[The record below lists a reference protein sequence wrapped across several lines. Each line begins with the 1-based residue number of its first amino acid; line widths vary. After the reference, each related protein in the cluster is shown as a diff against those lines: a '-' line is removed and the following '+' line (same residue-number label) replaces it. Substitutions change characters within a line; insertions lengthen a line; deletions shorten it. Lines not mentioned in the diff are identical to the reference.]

1 MLGIA
6 KKIFGTENDRKL
18 KKLKPLVA
26 KINGLEPQFE
36 KLTDDALR
44 LKTDEYKKRHAEG
57 ESLDDLLPEAFATV
71 REAAKRTLGQRHYD
85 VQLIGG
91 ITLHRGEIAE
101 MRTGEGKTLVSTLAA
116 YLNALTGRGVHIVT
130 VNDYLASR
138 DAEWMG
144 QIYNFLG
151 MSVDCINNHEA
162 YGGGRQAAYACDIT
176 YGTNNE
182 FGFDYLRDNMKFSL
196 EEMDQRGHVFSI
208 VDEID
213 SILIDEAR
221 TPLIISGPTDD
232 KSDLYRTIDDIIP
245 SLSEDGYE
253 LDEKNRTATFN
264 EDGNE
269 QIENLLREHGLLQG
283 DSLYDIEN
291 VTVVHHINQALKAH
305 KMFVRDK
312 DYIVKNDEVVLIDEF
327 TGRMMDGRRLS
338 EGLHQAIEAK
348 EKVDIKPENVTLA
361 SITLQNYFR
370 LYDKLS
376 GMTGTAET
384 EAGEFADI
392 YDLEVL
398 VIPTNR
404 PIQRL
409 DDDDVIYK
417 TEDEKFA
424 AIVDE
429 IAATSHKGQPILV
442 GTVSIEK
449 SEKLSQF
456 LNNVEHL
463 NKRAKTYDAQA
474 DELISA
480 GNLEP
485 SDLRTLDDILVDID
499 RSADVAERSSYF
511 EAKTQGLVKKGKLN
525 TADLRRLARLRRM
538 VAAMTRF
545 ADEGGVTHRVLNAR
559 FHDEEASIVAQAGVP
574 GAVTIA
580 TNMAGRGTDIQLG
593 GNYDMRVEQEIP
605 EGLEEFERI
614 RLEEKIKDEI
624 MAYKA
629 KALEAGGLYV
639 LGTERHESRR
649 IDNQLRGRTGRQGD
663 PGRSKFY
670 LSTEDDLMRIFGG
683 DRLKS
688 MMSTMGWEEGEELTN
703 RFMSKAVERAQ
714 VRVEQQHFN
723 SRKNLLKYDDVMN
736 DQRKTIFEQRLEFMA
751 DEDVSDVV
759 EDFRHQL
766 CEDLITVHVPKK
778 AYAEQWDIDGL
789 SKASEQALLMNIPY
803 EDWAAEEGIADEEML
818 TRLKGATDSAFEQL
832 SDGIQPADLQRVEKQ
847 ILLQV
852 IDRNWRE
859 HLQQL
864 DNLKSVI
871 GMRAYG
877 QRDPLNEY
885 KSEAFTLF
893 DKLLVSLRE
902 DVTKAT
908 MNTLINAQ
916 MQRQQNAQMRQN
928 EAASPE
934 ERQRQA
940 FQPMGGQA
948 PAQPP
953 QAQNNPPMQPARSPM
968 DMIRETAPTGGP
980 VAASFDEDNYDF
992 SGVSRNS
999 PCPCGSGK
1007 KFKHCHGKVG

>member
-18 KKLKPLVA
+18 KKLRPLVE
-26 KINGLEPQFE
+26 KINGMEPDFE

-44 LKTDEYKKRHAEG
+44 LKTDEYKKRHQDG

-116 YLNALTGRGVHIVT
+116 YLNALSGRGVHIVT
-130 VNDYLASR
+130 VNDYLARR

-144 QIYNFLG
+144 QIYSFLG
-151 MSVDCINNHEA
+151 MSVGCINDHQP
-162 YGGGRQAAYACDIT
+162 YGGGRQAAYRADIT

-182 FGFDYLRDNMKFSL
+182 FGFDYLRDNMKYSV
-196 EEMDQRGHVFSI
+196 EEMDQRGHVYAI
-208 VDEID
+208 IDEID

-221 TPLIISGPTDD
+221 TPLVISGPTDD
-232 KSDLYRTIDDIIP
+232 KSELYRTIDAFIP
-245 SLSEDGYE
+245 SIKEDGYD
-253 LDEKNRTATFN
+253 LDEKARTATFN

-269 QIENLLREHGLLQG
+269 QIEQILREKDLLQG
-283 DSLYDIEN
+283 ESLYDVEN
-291 VTVVHHINQALKAH
+291 VTIVHHINQALKAH
-305 KMFVRDK
+305 KLYVRDK

-348 EKVDIKPENVTLA
+348 EGVDIKPENQTLA
-361 SITLQNYFR
+361 SVTLQNYFR
-370 LYDKLS
+370 LYEKLS

-384 EAGEFADI
+384 EASEFSET
-392 YDLEVL
+392 YDLDVL
-398 VIPTNR
+398 IIPTNR
-404 PIQRL
+404 PIQRI
-409 DDDDVIYK
+409 DEEDAIYR
-417 TEDEKFA
+417 TEREKFG

-429 IAATSHKGQPILV
+429 IQTCQVKGQPMLV

-449 SEKLSQF
+449 SESLSDF
-456 LNNVEHL
+456 L
-463 NKRAKTYDAQA
+463 K
-474 DELISA
+474 
-480 GNLEP
+480 
-485 SDLRTLDDILVDID
+485 
-499 RSADVAERSSYF
+499 ERGI
-511 EAKTQGLVKKGKLN
+511 E
-525 TADLRRLARLRRM
+525 
-538 VAAMTRF
+538 
-545 ADEGGVTHRVLNAR
+545 HRVLNAR
-559 FHDEEASIVAQAGVP
+559 YHEEEASIVAQAGVP

-593 GNYDMRVEQEIP
+593 GNLEMRLEQELR
-605 EGLEEFERI
+605 EGMTGREKEKRTEE
-614 RLEEKIKDEI
+614 IKAEI
-624 MAYKA
+624 AELKD
-629 KALEAGGLYV
+629 KALAAGGLYV

-683 DRLKS
+683 DRLKN
-688 MMSTMGWEEGEELTN
+688 MMGKMGWEEGEELTN

-714 VRVEQQHFN
+714 VRVETRNFDI
-723 SRKNLLKYDDVMN
+723 RKNLLKYDDVMN
-736 DQRKTIFEQRLEFMA
+736 DQRKAIFEQRMEFMT

-766 CEDLITVHVPKK
+766 CEDLIEEYIPRK
-778 AYAEQWDIDGL
+778 AYAEQWKVDELTEAAKD
-789 SKASEQALLMNIPY
+789 SLLMELPFKQ
-803 EDWAAEEGIADEEML
+803 WAAEEGIADEEML
-818 TRLKGATDSAFEQL
+818 TRMKAATDQAFTQL
-832 SDGIQPADLQRVEKQ
+832 SEGIENQEIQRVEKQ
-847 ILLQV
+847 VLLQV
-852 IDRNWRE
+852 IDKNWRE

-864 DNLKSVI
+864 DALKSVI

-893 DKLLVSLRE
+893 DKLLTSLRE
-902 DVTKAT
+902 DVTKA
-908 MNTLINAQ
+908 MMRLLLNAQ
-916 MQRQQNAQMRQN
+916 MQRQEQQMAQQQA
-928 EAASPE
+928 AASS
-934 ERQRQA
+934 
-940 FQPMGGQA
+940 
-948 PAQPP
+948 
-953 QAQNNPPMQPARSPM
+953 ARSPM
-968 DMIRETAPTGGP
+968 EMMSGGSAAPQGNP
-980 VAASFDEDNYDF
+980 VDVEFDLD
-992 SGVSRNS
+992 GIPRNS

-1007 KFKHCHGKVG
+1007 KVKHCHGKAA